1 MLPSPL
7 IFLSESNS
15 PIDTFQLAI
24 WLIVS
29 SLRPPQQMRCIPYIS
44 LRCALSAQTWRPGSQ
59 KLWIFQPLHHSNRGF
74 VWWTKQV
81 CQTHPNLQLSAATPP
96 FPLAHSSTN
105 LTVLCTSA
113 PPRGLRNWSDRS
125 CNFIGD
131 VTLQAFGNKGFVG
144 SCRTNE
150 TRWFSSMLHFT
161 CRCITKGISQNPFTL
176 MFEEAS
182 TLKLNCLN
190 PSCTCVGGLVNVL
203 PAVAPTFSK
212 DAPSSTAHVGVFILS
227 LHVFRSQNHFFQVSQ
242 YLWICEPWLLW
253 SGLNSAYYAS
263 ELNQNLYFDLYPD
276 CRVPIFLWTLDYSE
290 SEILFSAAMHR
301 SCAALAVLSLPLA
314 SVAAW
319 RQLRPTTSSR
329 SGTSILFNNAK
340 YILYST

>member
-1 MLPSPL
+1 M
-7 IFLSESNS
+7 
-15 PIDTFQLAI
+15 IDCLFFEA
-24 WLIVS
+24 S
-29 SLRPPQQMRCIPYIS
+29 S
-44 LRCALSAQTWRPGSQ
+44 TNEVH
-59 KLWIFQPLHHSNRGF
+59 PLHFTALCSERPNMKARFTETVDFPTFAPLQQGICL
-74 VWWTKQV
+74 VTKQV

-227 LHVFRSQNHFFQVSQ
+227 LHVFRSQNHFFRSVSTFEYVNHGCFGQVSIQ
-242 YLWICEPWLLW
+242 LTMLLN
-253 SGLNSAYYAS
+253 LIKT
-263 ELNQNLYFDLYPD
+263 LYFDLYPD

>member
-1 MLPSPL
+1 MIDCLFFEASSTNEVHPL
-7 IFLSESNS
+7 HFTALCSERPNMKARFTETVDF
-15 PIDTFQLAI
+15 PTFA
-24 WLIVS
+24 
-29 SLRPPQQMRCIPYIS
+29 PPQQGIC
-44 LRCALSAQTWRPGSQ
+44 
-59 KLWIFQPLHHSNRGF
+59 F
-74 VWWTKQV
+74 VTKQV
-81 CQTHPNLQLSAATPP
+81 CQAHPNLQLSAATPP

-263 ELNQNLYFDLYPD
+263 ELNQNFILWSLSWLQSSDLSVDSGLFRKWDLVFCCHAQELRSLGRLVTSTCFRCGLEAAEPD
-276 CRVPIFLWTLDYSE
+276 YKFKIWNEHIV
-290 SEILFSAAMHR
+290 
-301 SCAALAVLSLPLA
+301 
-314 SVAAW
+314 
-319 RQLRPTTSSR
+319 Q
-329 SGTSILFNNAK
+329 
-340 YILYST
+340 